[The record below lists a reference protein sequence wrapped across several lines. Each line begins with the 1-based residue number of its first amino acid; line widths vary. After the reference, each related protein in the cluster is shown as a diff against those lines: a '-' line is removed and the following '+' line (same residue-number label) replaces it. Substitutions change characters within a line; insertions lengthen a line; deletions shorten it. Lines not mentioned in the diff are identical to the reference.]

1 MANLSDLTPEEMLM
15 LSQMG
20 LLRGVSSGDTQ
31 GAATE
36 NGPIAA
42 RALSYSMGPNAG
54 MATGNV
60 GGSVPFDGG
69 SLRGG
74 VGFTST
80 SGPQG
85 NATTAIPNIGASLG
99 PASANYA
106 AIMAPSGTMH
116 GIGGGY
122 DFGPFAMNYQRT
134 VPEGQG
140 KASNTVGVS
149 VPMGRASLNASGTWG
164 HGVPT
169 QFSGGVRVPG
179 LLDGDLDVTASY
191 SPDDKRK
198 AIFGRYSK
206 RF

>member
-20 LLRGVSSGDTQ
+20 LLRGVSGGD
-31 GAATE
+31 ASSASSDD
-36 NGPIAA
+36 PVSA
-42 RALSYSMGPNAG
+42 RASNYSMGPNAG
-54 MATGNV
+54 MATGNI
-60 GGSVPFDGG
+60 GGSIQFDGG
-69 SLRGG
+69 SVRGG
-74 VGFTST
+74 VGFTNV

-85 NATTAIPNIGASLG
+85 NTTTAIPNLGVSLG

-116 GIGGGY
+116 GVGGGY
-122 DFGPFAMNYQRT
+122 DFGPFALNYQRT
-134 VPEGQG
+134 VPKGQG
-140 KASNTVGVS
+140 KASNAVGVS
-149 VPMGRASLNASGTWG
+149 VPMGKASLNASGTWG

-179 LLDGDLDVTASY
+179 LLDGDLDMTASY